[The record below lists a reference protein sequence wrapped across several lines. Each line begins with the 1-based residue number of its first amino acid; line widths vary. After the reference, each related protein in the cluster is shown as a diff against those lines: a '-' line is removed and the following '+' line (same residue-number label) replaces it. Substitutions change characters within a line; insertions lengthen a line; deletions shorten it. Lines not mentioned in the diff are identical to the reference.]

1 MIPSALVVLAVLVL
15 IVLVISVVWRYRE
28 TKAERA
34 GYMKIDATSSSA
46 DNSPHSSVFSFVE
59 FIFTGG
65 RQHSMSIIHSNSRAL
80 DTPLRTSSSVSY
92 S

>member
-65 RQHSMSIIHSNSRAL
+65 RQHEHHPQQQQGARY
-80 DTPLRTSSSVSY
+80 TTTY
-92 S
+92 Q